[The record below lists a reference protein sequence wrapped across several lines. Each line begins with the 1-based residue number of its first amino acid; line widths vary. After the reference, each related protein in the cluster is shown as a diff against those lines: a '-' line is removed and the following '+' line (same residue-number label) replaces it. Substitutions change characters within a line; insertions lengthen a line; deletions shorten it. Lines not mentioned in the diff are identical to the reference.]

1 MYSHILVA
9 TDGSDFSQ
17 RGVEHALQLAA
28 AHGSRL
34 TVLHVTEIFPVYAA
48 RPEFE
53 NVSVVETMALYR
65 RAGKEFATAVLAAAA
80 EAAAARGVVCE
91 TVHVDQMRPA
101 EAIVEVARERGCDLI
116 VMASHGASQRR
127 RGQDRLFLGSQTIEV
142 LTYSAVPVLVVR

>member
-1 MYSHILVA
+1 M
-9 TDGSDFSQ
+9 
-17 RGVEHALQLAA
+17 
-28 AHGSRL
+28 
-34 TVLHVTEIFPVYAA
+34 
-48 RPEFE
+48 
-53 NVSVVETMALYR
+53 
-65 RAGKEFATAVLAAAA
+65 
-80 EAAAARGVVCE
+80 VCE